1 MRPTTPQRLR
11 ERLSGLGASLLI
23 AAFAIGMPPLLLA
36 IGATPWRE
44 SNIGTILTSPDDGT
58 LLLLVFA
65 VVAWLVWV
73 LLALLCAL
81 EVVAVIRGVPAPR
94 LPGLGPLQDQI
105 GRLVAVAALLFVAAP
120 AVAPAFTPQPAH
132 AASETPQ
139 QVALSTVAAP
149 LTEPAT
155 AAAPVAS
162 ADTDVATTT
171 VDYTVRRGDSLWKI
185 AEEQLGDPMRFRE
198 IVNLNPDALQGRADF
213 INPGMVLRLPSDAAT
228 TSEETDETPLAE
240 ETYLVEPGDTLWEIA
255 DEKLGA
261 GELYPEIF
269 EASRDTVQTGGQQ
282 LTDPSLI
289 RPGWELTVP
298 STSTA
303 VPAVVDP
310 PIGPEP
316 TEPDPE
322 PESEPEPEAVEPD
335 SREVTDSTSPD
346 ATGQD
351 PAADVQ
357 AEDSDP
363 VEASGSP
370 SWLVPGLAG
379 AGAVLA
385 AGLLTALRRRQRTQ
399 LRYRRPGHIVVP
411 PPASLNGLEKT
422 LHVEGSSMA
431 TQIAALDHVLR
442 RLSDS
447 PHGLPEVI
455 AVALSATETTLHLAE
470 ASADATLPEPWTGA
484 GRTRIA
490 PLQGDSDEPREQG
503 APPYPLLVA
512 VGQDDDG
519 TVWFVDLG
527 HTPHVAVTGEGG
539 IGEDFLRQLAAELV
553 LNPWSAEVDIDTFG
567 LSPMLVGLDPLR
579 VHHHADTRLLDKLAA
594 DLAQT
599 GVPGLAPER
608 RRALLLER
616 SYANSDAAHAITSA
630 NSTHAARGIT
640 VVTVGDH
647 IAEESLALD
656 VDESARLTIPIL
668 GITVAAAGLSDEE
681 ASTCAAI
688 LDVTRDA
695 TLAPVPVD
703 EAATGRDKLV
713 DKAGALRDE
722 LVESRPVGAA
732 GGTALLPRPTS
743 EYADV
748 AATTTDDVEALAA
761 IVPEATRAA
770 VEDADPSLD
779 QEVAWWFDPN
789 CRLPRIS
796 VLGPVYGRAYGDTT
810 DIAGRKPFYTE
821 MLAFLALHPDGVTSG
836 QVADAFSITPKRARV
851 DMNALR
857 SWLGTNPHTS
867 ARHLPK
873 ADESRAAQQRGGH
886 FYQVDGV
893 LLDADL
899 FRRLRARGQAR
910 GTAGI
915 SDLVTA
921 LRLVTGQPF
930 GQLRPNG
937 WSWVLEG
944 DRIDHI
950 LTCAIVDV
958 AHIVTTHALA
968 EGDLPMAHE
977 SAEVAHHAAPYDEI
991 TNLDLVA
998 VASAE
1003 GHEDLAEQLLNER
1016 IYNRSDDDLGP
1027 VELPPR
1033 TQDMT
1038 SQRSQNGAHPG
1049 GNRRVRA
1056 PRKG

>member
-1 MRPTTPQRLR
+1 MRPTTPRRVR
-11 ERLSGLGASLLI
+11 ERLSGLGAILLI

-73 LLALLCAL
+73 LLASLCAL

-105 GRLVAVAALLFVAAP
+105 GHLVAVAALLFVAAP

-132 AASETPQ
+132 AAPETPQ
-139 QVALSTVAAP
+139 QVVLPAAAP
-149 LTEPAT
+149 HAETSA
-155 AAAPVAS
+155 AAAPVVS
-162 ADTDVATTT
+162 ADADVATTT

-185 AEEQLGDPMRFRE
+185 AQEQLGDPMRFRE
-198 IVNLNPDALQGRADF
+198 IVSLNPDGLQGHADF

-228 TSEETDETPLAE
+228 TSKEADETPLAE
-240 ETYLVEPGDTLWEIA
+240 ETYVVEPGDTLWEIA

-261 GELYPEIF
+261 GERFPEIF
-269 EASRDTVQTGGQQ
+269 EASRDTVQADGQR
-282 LTDPSLI
+282 LTDPDLI

-298 STSTA
+298 STSTSTA
-303 VPAVVDP
+303 VPPVADP
-310 PIGPEP
+310 PVGLEP
-316 TEPDPE
+316 I
-322 PESEPEPEAVEPD
+322 EPEPEPNRGEPG
-335 SREVTDSTSPD
+335 SPEVTDIPSPD
-346 ATGQD
+346 HIEQD
-351 PAADVQ
+351 SAAEVQ

-363 VEASGSP
+363 GEVAGAP
-370 SWLVPGLAG
+370 GWLVPGLAG

-385 AGLLTALRRRQRTQ
+385 AGLLTTLRRRQRTQ

-411 PPASLNGLEKT
+411 PPAPLNGLEKT
-422 LHVEGSSMA
+422 LHIEGSSMA
-431 TQIAALDHVLR
+431 TQIEALDHVLR
-442 RLSDS
+442 HLSDS

-455 AVALSATETTLHLAE
+455 AVALSATEATLHLAE
-470 ASADATLPEPWTGA
+470 SSVDATLPEPWTGA
-484 GRTRIA
+484 GSTRLA
-490 PLQGDSDEPREQG
+490 SLRSGSAEPSEQSP
-503 APPYPLLVA
+503 PPYPLLVA

-519 TVWFVDLG
+519 GTVWFLNLG
-527 HTPHVAVTGEGG
+527 HAAHVAVTGEVTE
-539 IGEDFLRQLAAELV
+539 GEDFLRRLAAELA

-567 LSPMLVGLDPLR
+567 FSPNLVGIDPHRL
-579 VHHHADTRLLDKLAA
+579 HHHADTRLLDKLTA
-594 DLAQT
+594 DLAQADI
-599 GVPGLAPER
+599 PGLAPER
-608 RRALLLER
+608 RRALLLEH
-616 SYANSDAAHAITSA
+616 ACADTDAAYAITSA
-630 NSTHAARGIT
+630 NTTHAARGIT

-647 IAEESLALD
+647 RTDESLALD
-656 VDESARLTIPIL
+656 IDESARLTIPIL

-681 ASTCAAI
+681 ASVCAAI

-703 EAATGRDKLV
+703 ETATGRDKLV
-713 DKAGALRDE
+713 DKAGALRGE
-722 LVESRPVGAA
+722 LVGSRPVGPA

-743 EYADV
+743 EYAEV
-748 AATTTDDVEALAA
+748 AATTTEDVETLAPV
-761 IVPEATRAA
+761 VPETTRAA
-770 VEDADPSLD
+770 VEDADPTLD
-779 QEVAWWFDPN
+779 QEVAWWFDPTF
-789 CRLPRIS
+789 RLPRIS
-796 VLGPVYGRAYGDTT
+796 VLGPVHGRAYGDAT

-836 QVADAFSITPKRARV
+836 QVADAFNITPKRARV

-867 ARHLPK
+867 RPHLPK
-873 ADESRAAQQRGGH
+873 ADESRAARQRGGH
-886 FYQVDGV
+886 FYQVDDV

-910 GTAGI
+910 GAAGI

-930 GQLRPNG
+930 GQLRNNG

-968 EGDLPMAHE
+968 EGDLSMAHE
-977 SAEVAHHAAPYDEI
+977 AAEVAHHASPYDEI

-998 VASAE
+998 VAAAE
-1003 GHEDLAEQLLNER
+1003 GHEELAEQLLNDR

-1038 SQRSQNGAHPG
+1038 SKRPQNGSRPSE
-1049 GNRRVRA
+1049 NRAVPT

>member
-1 MRPTTPQRLR
+1 MRPTTPRR
-11 ERLSGLGASLLI
+11 GRDRLSGLGATLLI
-23 AAFAIGMPPLLLA
+23 AAFAIGMPPLLFA

-44 SNIGTILTSPDDGT
+44 SNLGAILTSPDDGT

-105 GRLVAVAALLFVAAP
+105 GHLVAVAALLFVAAP

-132 AASETPQ
+132 AAPETPQ
-139 QVALSTVAAP
+139 RVVLPTAAP
-149 LTEPAT
+149 LAETSAS
-155 AAAPVAS
+155 AAPVVS
-162 ADTDVATTT
+162 ADTDESTAT

-198 IVNLNPDALQGRADF
+198 IVSLNSAALQGRADF
-213 INPGMVLRLPSDAAT
+213 INPGMVLRLPSDAASIT
-228 TSEETDETPLAE
+228 NATDEAPRSEET
-240 ETYLVEPGDTLWEIA
+240 YVVEPGDTLWEIA

-261 GELYPEIF
+261 GERFTEIF
-269 EASRDTVQTGGQQ
+269 EASRGTVQADGQR
-282 LTDPSLI
+282 LTDPDLI

-298 STSTA
+298 GTSTA
-303 VPAVVDP
+303 VPPVVGP
-310 PIGPEP
+310 PVDPEP
-316 TEPDPE
+316 TEP
-322 PESEPEPEAVEPD
+322 EPEPDPVEP
-335 SREVTDSTSPD
+335 SSPEVTDSPSPA

-351 PAADVQ
+351 SATDAQV
-357 AEDSDP
+357 EESDRSEVAGTP
-363 VEASGSP
+363 G
-370 SWLVPGLAG
+370 WLVPGLTG
-379 AGAVLA
+379 VGAVLA

-399 LRYRRPGHIVVP
+399 LRYRRPGHIIVP
-411 PPASLNGLEKT
+411 PPAPLHGLEKT
-422 LHVEGSSMA
+422 LHVEGSLMA
-431 TQIAALDHVLR
+431 AHIEALDHVLR
-442 RLSDS
+442 QIGDS

-455 AVALSATETTLHLAE
+455 AVALATNEATLHLSE
-470 ASADATLPEPWTGA
+470 SSADATLPVPWTGA
-484 GRTRIA
+484 GRTRLA
-490 PLQGDSDEPREQG
+490 PVQSGSTEPSDQNP
-503 APPYPLLVA
+503 PPYPLLVA
-512 VGQDDDG
+512 VGQDEAG
-519 TVWFVDLG
+519 TIWFLNLG
-527 HTPHVAVTGEGG
+527 HAAHVAVTGEAAV
-539 IGEDFLRQLAAELV
+539 GEDFLRHLAAELA

-567 LSPMLVGLDPLR
+567 LAPTLVGIDPHRL
-579 VHHHADTRLLDKLAA
+579 HHHADTRLLDKLTA
-594 DLAQT
+594 DLAQP
-599 GVPGLAPER
+599 GIPGLAPER
-608 RRALLLER
+608 RRALLLEHT
-616 SYANSDAAHAITSA
+616 YAATDAAHAITSA
-630 NSTHAARGIT
+630 NTTHAARGIT

-647 IAEESLALD
+647 RTDESLALD
-656 VDESARLTIPIL
+656 IDESARLTIPLL

-681 ASTCAAI
+681 ASACAAI

-722 LVESRPVGAA
+722 LVESRPVGPA

-748 AATTTDDVEALAA
+748 AATTPEDVEMLAPV
-761 IVPEATRAA
+761 VPETTRAA
-770 VEDADPSLD
+770 VEDADPTLD
-779 QEVAWWFDPN
+779 QEVAWWFDPT

-796 VLGPVYGRAYGDTT
+796 VLGPVHGRAYGDAT

-836 QVADAFSITPKRARV
+836 QVADAFAITPKRARV

-857 SWLGTNPHTS
+857 SWLGTNPHAS
-867 ARHLPK
+867 GPHLPK
-873 ADESRAAQQRGGH
+873 ADESRAARQRGGH
-886 FYQVDGV
+886 FYQVDDV

-910 GTAGI
+910 GVAGI
-915 SDLVTA
+915 NDLATA

-930 GQLRPNG
+930 GQLRNNG

-944 DRIDHI
+944 DRLDHI

-968 EGDLPMAHE
+968 EGDLAMAHE
-977 SAEVAHHAAPYDEI
+977 AVEVAHHAAPYDEI

-998 VASAE
+998 VAAAE
-1003 GHEDLAEQLLNER
+1003 GHEELAEQLLNDR

-1033 TQDMT
+1033 TQDMA
-1038 SQRSQNGAHPG
+1038 SKRIQNGSQPSG
-1049 GNRRVRA
+1049 IRPVPA
-1056 PRKG
+1056 PRNG